1 MRSGL
6 ASAICSPAGRRG
18 ILDGEGMNLAE
29 WTRKKC
35 EHLQRLRAPDVR
47 NLVPTLKDFSHAVS
61 TRRQELAVVAEIARA
76 TPEEG
81 QLVEALDVAE
91 MGRQFDRASVSAVA
105 VATDDIACAGDP
117 ADLATT
123 ARAVSCPV
131 VARDLILNREQL
143 YHLRLSGA
151 DAVLLTAAISPAEIR
166 SSIEILAS
174 MHMAAPV
181 EVASDAELSLALAA
195 GAKLLVIPAF
205 AADGLSFALA
215 GSLLPR
221 VPHNATVLIR
231 GPFAHADEF
240 DPLRGRA
247 DGIWIAGPAMRA
259 KDPAEF
265 LARLVEAA
273 ETG

>member
-1 MRSGL
+1 
-6 ASAICSPAGRRG
+6 
-18 ILDGEGMNLAE
+18 MNLAE
-29 WTRKKC
+29 WTREKR

-61 TRRQELAVVAEIARA
+61 TRRQELAVVAEIARG

-91 MGRQFDRASVSAVA
+91 LSRQFDRASVSAVA
-105 VATDDIACAGDP
+105 VATDEIACAGEP
-117 ADLATT
+117 ADLATA

-131 VARDLILNREQL
+131 VARDLILAREQL

-151 DAVLLTAAISPAEIR
+151 DAVLLTAAAIAPAEIR

-181 EVASDAELSLALAA
+181 EVASDAELSAARAA

-205 AADGLSFALA
+205 AAGGLSFALA
-215 GSLLPR
+215 DSLLPR
-221 VPHNATVLIR
+221 VPHSATVLIR
-231 GPFAHADEF
+231 GPFARAEDFE
-240 DPLRGRA
+240 PLRGRA

-273 ETG
+273 ENG